1 MTEDWMAE
9 VPALAGLDTP
19 GRALLGSL
27 SHAMTAPAG
36 MRVFG
41 EGSPCKAFLIVR
53 SGQIRVCKTGETG
66 REIVLYRVGPGE
78 TCIVTTAC
86 LMTSTDYDADGVAE
100 SDIVA
105 QALPLPGF
113 MSLLAQSAGFRQ
125 FVFAAYGARIADLLL
140 RIEEVAFGKIDQRL
154 AAMLG
159 ERADAS
165 GLLEM
170 THYDM
175 AVELGTARE
184 VVSRQLKEFER
195 NGWVRLGRGQM
206 QLMDAKALAALAQK

>member
-1 MTEDWMAE
+1 MAQ
-9 VPALAGLDTP
+9 VPALAGLDEP
-19 GRALLGSL
+19 GRVLLGSL
-27 SHAMTAPAG
+27 SHAMMAPAG

-154 AAMLG
+154 ASMLG
-159 ERADAS
+159 ERADAH

-175 AVELGTARE
+175 AVEGGTARE
-184 VVSRQLKEFER
+184 GVSRQLKEF
-195 NGWVRLGRGQM
+195 
-206 QLMDAKALAALAQK
+206 

>member
-1 MTEDWMAE
+1 MAE

>member
-1 MTEDWMAE
+1 MAEDWMAQ
-9 VPALAGLDTP
+9 VPALAGLDEP
-19 GRALLGSL
+19 GRVLLGSL
-27 SHAMTAPAG
+27 SHAMMAPAG

-154 AAMLG
+154 ASMLG
-159 ERADAS
+159 ERADAH

-206 QLMDAKALAALAQK
+206 HLLDTKALAALAQK

>member
-1 MTEDWMAE
+1 MAE
-9 VPALAGLDTP
+9 VPALAGLDAP

-27 SHAMTAPAG
+27 SYEMSAPAG

-41 EGSPCKAFLIVR
+41 EGSPCQAFLIVR

-113 MSLLAQSAGFRQ
+113 MGLLAQSAGFRQ

-159 ERADAS
+159 ERADAH

-206 QLMDAKALAALAQK
+206 QLTDAKALAALAQK

>member
-1 MTEDWMAE
+1 MAE
-9 VPALAGLDTP
+9 VPALAGLDAP
-19 GRALLGSL
+19 GRALLGAL

-41 EGSPCKAFLIVR
+41 EGSPCQAFLIVS

-86 LMTSTDYDADGVAE
+86 LMTGTDYDADGVAE

-113 MSLLAQSAGFRQ
+113 MRLLAQSAGFRQ

-159 ERADAS
+159 ERADAH
-165 GLLEM
+165 GLLAM

-195 NGWVRLGRGQM
+195 NAWVRLGRGQM
-206 QLMDAKALAALAQK
+206 QLTNAKALAALAQK

>member
-1 MTEDWMAE
+1 MAE
-9 VPALAGLDTP
+9 VPALAGLDAP
-19 GRALLGSL
+19 GRALLGAL

-41 EGSPCKAFLIVR
+41 EGSPCQAFLIVS

-86 LMTSTDYDADGVAE
+86 LMTGTDYDADGGAE

-105 QALPLPGF
+105 QSLPLPGF
-113 MSLLAQSAGFRQ
+113 MRLLAQSAGFRQ

-159 ERADAS
+159 ERADAH
-165 GLLEM
+165 GLLAM

-195 NGWVRLGRGQM
+195 NAWVRLGRGQM
-206 QLMDAKALAALAQK
+206 QLTNAKALAALAQK